1 MKLSQWIIC
10 IVTGGLIFLVSFYMG
25 DMNFWPS
32 LINGLIGFV
41 GSVFVGEGLKKGGKL
56 WRKKIWKF

>member
-32 LINGLIGFV
+32 LINGLIEFV

-56 WRKKIWKF
+56 

>member
-1 MKLSQWIIC
+1 MDNLYSDWWIN
-10 IVTGGLIFLVSFYMG
+10 FLVSFYMG

-56 WRKKIWKF
+56 